1 MADVVLGID
10 PGVYGAVGVIGV
22 AGGGFVSADVF
33 PTRFF
38 NGVRVFDDVE
48 LMNTC
53 AIIASEHTIVAVA
66 IERPIAIARNGH
78 ASDSGYAKLV
88 ESQNLWMAALK
99 PHIKG
104 VPIGHPVPT
113 KWQASVT
120 AKMGGTT
127 TKARAEAFVQKTWPG
142 VLDGFRAGPTERS
155 VKTQMR
161 TGVADALCIA
171 EMCRRAYVIGGEA
184 GVRALGKK
192 ASMR

>member
-10 PGVYGAVGVIGV
+10 PGVYGAVGVLVV
-22 AGGGFVSADVF
+22 AGGGFVSVNVF
-33 PTRFF
+33 PTRLF
-38 NGVRVFDDVE
+38 NGMRLVDDGA
-48 LMNTC
+48 LMHTC
-53 AIIASEHTIVAVA
+53 ALIAAEHTIVAVA
-66 IERPIAIARNGH
+66 IERPVAIARNGH

-99 PHIKG
+99 PHTKG

-127 TKARAEAFVQKTWPG
+127 TKARADAFVQKTWPG
-142 VLDGFRAGPTERS
+142 VLDSFPPGATERS
-155 VKTQMR
+155 VQTQIR

-171 EMCRRAYVIGGEA
+171 EMGRRAYVIGGKA
-184 GVRALGKK
+184 GVLALGKK